1 MESRLPNI
9 IWKSENLLV
18 AYRDNRKKLL
28 MKETKSLFNDP
39 DTIGTEFEDMTGF
52 AKHWLDLQGYDITK
66 RQPEIAPCPFCGHDC
81 EVDVAINKHGRAFI
95 GEKKQVYC
103 EKDVSCGYRGPFAFT
118 AEEAIE
124 KHNLIAGKDK

>member
-28 MKETKSLFNDP
+28 MKDTKFLFNDP

-52 AKHWLDLQGYDITK
+52 AKHWLELQAYESIIEGFNVLAALAEQKGPGQAAIYRIKLDGYERYAAQLRRSLVELEHIL
-66 RQPEIAPCPFCGHDC
+66 A
-81 EVDVAINKHGRAFI
+81 
-95 GEKKQVYC
+95 
-103 EKDVSCGYRGPFAFT
+103 
-118 AEEAIE
+118 
-124 KHNLIAGKDK
+124 